1 MTYKQLYGDIKTQ
14 LGDDASAYCLYL
26 LDRALPELL
35 IDDNEVPADVVEKH
49 NAASKRINGGEPL
62 QYVFGYAPFYDI
74 LIDCGP
80 GVLIPRFDTEVLVE
94 EAIKTLP
101 QNAVFADICC
111 GSGCI
116 AAAVLNSRKDTRAVC
131 IDISDT
137 AIKYT
142 NENLKKYGLSDRAE
156 LIKFDVFDDW
166 DGLPRFDCILCNP
179 PYITADEMKELPE
192 NVKKEPIEA
201 LYGGEDGLDF
211 YKRILD
217 ASKDRFNGAPH
228 IIFEIGYRQANAL
241 RKLTDGKCE
250 IKKDLSENDRVC
262 IYREVL

>member
-1 MTYKQLYGDIKTQ
+1 MTYKQLYGDIRSR
-14 LGDDASAYCLYL
+14 LGDDASAYSLYL
-26 LDRALPELL
+26 LQRPLPELL
-35 IDDNEVPADVVEKH
+35 IDDNEVPADVLERH
-49 NAASKRINGGEPL
+49 NNASKRIEDGEPL
-62 QYVFGYAPFYDI
+62 QYVFGCAPFFDLI
-74 LIDCGP
+74 IDCGP

-137 AIKYT
+137 ALYYT
-142 NENLKKYGLSDRAE
+142 AKNLKKYGLSDRAE

-166 DGLPRFDCILCNP
+166 ADLPEVDCILCNP

-192 NVKKEPIEA
+192 NVKKEPYEA

-211 YKRILD
+211 YRRILQ
-217 ASKDRFNGAPH
+217 ASKDIFKGLPH
-228 IIFEIGYRQANAL
+228 IIFETGYKQADDL
-241 RKLTDGKCE
+241 RRMTNNKCE
-250 IKKDLSENDRVC
+250 IKKDLSDNDRVC
-262 IYREVL
+262 VIRGFL